1 VGLIGLIRLRGIVLL
16 RDDVMFSSFDTQP
29 QVPMAV
35 VPNLAEQQMLGLKD
49 FEEPSWLREAIEV
62 EIIVSK

>member
-1 VGLIGLIRLRGIVLL
+1 MGLIGLIRLRGIVLL

-49 FEEPSWLREAIEV
+49 FGEPSWLREAIEV